1 MGRFDG
7 KVALITGAA
16 SGIGRATALL
26 LAQRGASI
34 IGFDIDDS
42 ALADAV
48 DDAQAKGGTMTA
60 VVGDVS
66 SRDDCHAAVA
76 ETVDEY
82 GQLDLLANIA
92 GVASS
97 QHLTDLG
104 QDDWDRLV
112 GVNLSGVVW
121 CAQAAI
127 PHLLQANGSM
137 VNVASSA
144 AMIGQAYTVAYSAT
158 KGGVVA
164 LTRSL
169 AMEYARTGIR
179 INAISPGSV
188 DTSLTRDY
196 QIPDEAD
203 MKLVQ
208 RYIGFRGMAGPSEI
222 AEVIAFLASD
232 DARRIHGA
240 VIPVDGGLTTG

>member
-1 MGRFDG
+1 MGRFDS
-7 KVALITGAA
+7 KVALVTGAA

-26 LAQRGASI
+26 LAQRGASVV
-34 IGFDIDDS
+34 GFDIDAS

-48 DDAQAKGGTMTA
+48 GEVQADGGTMTA

-66 SRDDCHAAVA
+66 SRVDCHTAVA
-76 ETVDEY
+76 ETVDGY
-82 GQLDLLANIA
+82 GRLDLLANIA

-104 QDDWDRLV
+104 QDDWDHLV

-127 PHLLQANGSM
+127 PHLLETSGSM

>member
-34 IGFDIDDS
+34 IGFDIDGS

-66 SRDDCHAAVA
+66 SRDDCRAAVA
-76 ETVDEY
+76 EAVDEY

-179 INAISPGSV
+179 INAISPGAV

-203 MKLVQ
+203 MKLVK
-208 RYIGFRGMAGPSEI
+208 RYIGFRGMAGPSEV

-232 DARRIHGA
+232 DASRIHGA

>member
-34 IGFDIDDS
+34 IGFDIDGS

-66 SRDDCHAAVA
+66 SRDDCRAAVA
-76 ETVDEY
+76 EAVDEY

-179 INAISPGSV
+179 INAISPGAV

>member
-34 IGFDIDDS
+34 IDIDRS

-48 DDAQAKGGTMTA
+48 DEAQAKGGRMTA

-66 SRDDCHAAVA
+66 SRDDCRAAVA
-76 ETVDEY
+76 EAVDEY

-158 KGGVVA
+158 KGGVTA

-179 INAISPGSV
+179 INAISPGAV

-232 DARRIHGA
+232 DASRIHGA

>member
-16 SGIGRATALL
+16 SGIGRTTSLL
-26 LAQRGASI
+26 LAQRGASV
-34 IGFDIDDS
+34 IGFDIDSS

-48 DDAQAKGGTMTA
+48 GEVQANGGVMTA

-66 SRDDCHAAVA
+66 SRDDCHSAVA

-82 GQLDLLANIA
+82 GRLDLLANIA

-104 QDDWDRLV
+104 KDDWDRLV
-112 GVNLSGVVW
+112 GVNLTGVIW

-127 PHLLQANGSM
+127 PHLLEVNGSM

-179 INAISPGSV
+179 INAISPGAV

-222 AEVIAFLASD
+222 AQVIAFLASA
-232 DARRIHGA
+232 DASRIHGT

>member
-1 MGRFDG
+1 MGRFDS
-7 KVALITGAA
+7 KVALVTGAA

-26 LAQRGASI
+26 LAQRGASVV
-34 IGFDIDDS
+34 GFDIDAS

-48 DDAQAKGGTMTA
+48 DEVQADGGTMTA

-76 ETVDEY
+76 EAVDEY

-104 QDDWDRLV
+104 QDDWDHLV

-127 PHLLQANGSM
+127 PHLLETSGSM

-179 INAISPGSV
+179 INAISPGAV
-188 DTSLTRDY
+188 NTSLTRDY

-222 AEVIAFLASD
+222 AEVIAFLSSDGAS
-232 DARRIHGA
+232 RIHGT
-240 VIPVDGGLTTG
+240 VIPVDGGLATG

>member
-34 IGFDIDDS
+34 IGFDIDGS

-76 ETVDEY
+76 ETVDQY

-179 INAISPGSV
+179 INAISPGAV

>member
-1 MGRFDG
+1 MGCFDG
-7 KVALITGAA
+7 KVALITGAG

-34 IGFDIDDS
+34 VGFDIDGS
-42 ALADAV
+42 GLADTV
-48 DDAQAKGGTMTA
+48 GEAQVNGGVMTA

-66 SRDDCHAAVA
+66 FRDDCHTAVA

-82 GQLDLLANIA
+82 GRLDLLANIA

-97 QHLTDLG
+97 QHLTNLG

-112 GVNLSGVVW
+112 GVNLAGVVW

-127 PHLLQANGSM
+127 PHLLEANGSM

-179 INAISPGSV
+179 INAISPGAV

>member
-76 ETVDEY
+76 EAVDGY

-179 INAISPGSV
+179 INAISPGAV

>member
-34 IGFDIDDS
+34 IGFDIDGS

-60 VVGDVS
+60 LVGDVS

-76 ETVDEY
+76 ETVGKY

-179 INAISPGSV
+179 INAISPGAV

>member
-48 DDAQAKGGTMTA
+48 DDAKAKGGTMTA

-76 ETVDEY
+76 EAVDGY

-179 INAISPGSV
+179 INAISPGAV

-232 DARRIHGA
+232 DARRIHGT

>member
-34 IGFDIDDS
+34 IGFDIDRS

-48 DDAQAKGGTMTA
+48 HDALAKGGTMTA

-76 ETVDEY
+76 EAVDGY

-127 PHLLQANGSM
+127 PHLLETNGSM

-158 KGGVVA
+158 KGGVTA

-179 INAISPGSV
+179 INAISPGAV

>member
-34 IGFDIDDS
+34 IGFDIDGS

-76 ETVDEY
+76 EAVDGY

>member
-34 IGFDIDDS
+34 IGFDIDGS

-66 SRDDCHAAVA
+66 SRDDCRAAVA
-76 ETVDEY
+76 EAVDEY

-179 INAISPGSV
+179 INAISPGAV

-222 AEVIAFLASD
+222 AEVIAFLAPD

>member
-1 MGRFDG
+1 MGRFDS
-7 KVALITGAA
+7 KVALVTGAA

-26 LAQRGASI
+26 LAQRGASVV
-34 IGFDIDDS
+34 GFDIDAS

-48 DDAQAKGGTMTA
+48 GEVQADGGTMTA

-66 SRDDCHAAVA
+66 SRVDCHTAVA
-76 ETVDEY
+76 ETVDGY
-82 GQLDLLANIA
+82 GRLDLLANIA
-92 GVASS
+92 GIASS

-104 QDDWDRLV
+104 QDDWDHLV

-127 PHLLQANGSM
+127 PHLLETSGSM

-158 KGGVVA
+158 KGGVTA

-179 INAISPGSV
+179 INAISPGAV